1 MKSTKLKRYFV
12 LIVVVLL
19 QFVLIHCSNTDRGH
33 IPITTSS
40 EVALEHFQRGLDL
53 YDVLRNG
60 EAYRHFQRALNAD
73 PDFALAYLYAA
84 LTNPSAK
91 GFFDNLRQAKKHVGD
106 VSPGER
112 LLVRSTEAGANG
124 DPALQRELLLELV
137 GIYPNDE
144 RALMSLANYYFTQQ
158 EYELAVTQYEAIVK
172 MTPSFAPPYNMLGYS
187 YRSLDN
193 YEAAVDAFKTYT
205 ELIPDDPNP
214 YDSYAELLSRMGKFE
229 EAISHYRKALELEPT
244 FGVSRQGIAA
254 NLVFLGRYNEAREE
268 LAEYFEAAI
277 NSGQQRAALGAAAL
291 TYVDEGDLDNAITQL
306 RKQYEI
312 AEAIPDA
319 AAMAGDLGNM
329 AFVQLLAH
337 RPDKAAQNLDQSLR
351 VVEESD
357 LFERVK
363 RNARLDNLLGRAL
376 IDLERSR
383 LSRARQA
390 AEEYLAKAEPLMN
403 PFRVRNAHQVLGR
416 IALTGGDYDRAIS
429 ELEQADQQQAWT
441 LFHLAAAYE
450 GKGDL
455 TRAGELYRQAA
466 SMYQLGSLTYAA
478 IRLESEKRAAAI
490 ESQLSS

>member
-1 MKSTKLKRYFV
+1 MKSAKLNRYFGLV
-12 LIVVVLL
+12 AVVLL
-19 QFVLIHCSNTDRGH
+19 QFVFIHCSITDRGH
-33 IPITTSS
+33 IPTTTSS
-40 EVALEHFQRGLDL
+40 EAALEHFQRGRDL
-53 YDVLRNG
+53 YDVLRHG
-60 EAYRHFQRALNAD
+60 EAYRHFKRALKAD
-73 PDFALAYLYAA
+73 PNFALAYLYAA
-84 LTNPSAK
+84 ITNPSAK
-91 GFFDNLRQAKKHVGD
+91 GFFDNLRQAKKYAGD

-112 LLVRSTEAGANG
+112 LQIRSAEASANG

-144 RALMSLANYYFTQQ
+144 RALMSLANHYFAQQ
-158 EYELAVTQYEAIVK
+158 EYELAVAQYEAIIE
-172 MTPSFAPPYNMLGYS
+172 MIPSFAPPYNMLGYS

-193 YEAAVDAFKTYT
+193 YEAAADAFKTYT

-244 FGVSRQGIAA
+244 FGASRHGIAA

-268 LAEYFEAAI
+268 LAAYFEAAI

-291 TYVDEGDLDNAITQL
+291 TYVDEGDLDNAISQL

-319 AAMAGDLGNM
+319 AAMAGDLNRM

-337 RPDKAAQNLDQSLR
+337 RPDEAARNLDQSLQ

-363 RNARLDNLLGRAL
+363 RNARLDNLLGRAI
-376 IDLERSR
+376 IDLERGR
-383 LSRARQA
+383 LTRARQA

-403 PFRVRNAHQVLGR
+403 PFRVRKAHLALGR
-416 IALTGGDYDRAIS
+416 IALAGGDYDRAIS
-429 ELEQADQQQAWT
+429 ELEQANQQQAWT

-450 GKGDL
+450 GKDDL
-455 TRAGELYRQAA
+455 ARAGELYRQAA
-466 SMYQLGSLTYAA
+466 RMYQLGSFTYAA
-478 IRLESEKRAAAI
+478 IRLEAEKRLAAI